1 MERELADRE
10 ARGDGD
16 FDGATL
22 RDLADWYR
30 REIGLLKRVTATQ
43 KGNLT
48 RVVESLGDKVASK
61 LQVADIVEHARRRCQ
76 GEHVIK
82 DGKRIPACSPASMN
96 VELGYLAEVLR
107 VARSMGKL
115 SIERDVV
122 ADARPTLRLV
132 KLVGKTCKRDRRPK
146 DDELRRLREHFD
158 AQAWESKTPM
168 VDIVNFAIATGK
180 RDGAAS
186 IQTQCAWLRARRVP
200 SPVRAAGQRFF
211 RFAFSPGSV
220 APACRRTRA
229 CPLAP
234 SPDVQQFR
242 HRL

>member
-1 MERELADRE
+1 VATFQQRGDKWRAIVRRKGFKAKTRTFPTKSGARAWAERTERELADRE
-10 ARGDGD
+10 ARGSGD

-22 RDLADWYR
+22 RDLVDWYR

-48 RVVESLGDKVASK
+48 RVVEGLGDKLASK

-82 DGKRIPACSPASMN
+82 DGKRIPPCSPATMN

-122 ADARPTLRLV
+122 ADSRPTLRLV
-132 KLVGKTCKRDRRPK
+132 KLVGKSRKRDRRPT
-146 DDELRRLREHFD
+146 DDEL
-158 AQAWESKTPM
+158 
-168 VDIVNFAIATGK
+168 
-180 RDGAAS
+180 DG
-186 IQTQCAWLRARRVP
+186 
-200 SPVRAAGQRFF
+200 
-211 RFAFSPGSV
+211 
-220 APACRRTRA
+220 
-229 CPLAP
+229 
-234 SPDVQQFR
+234 
-242 HRL
+242 